1 MIQPVPKHHILRSE
15 KYLEFI
21 RSKPCLICGRPA
33 EPHHER
39 RHSDGGMGLTPS
51 DIYAVPL
58 CREHHGQAQRYEI
71 LDTLTVYIQ
80 IMKLLTEYLR
90 GKI

>member
-1 MIQPVPKHHILRSE
+1 MIHPIPKHHVLRSKE
-15 KYLEFI
+15 YLDFI
-21 RSKPCLICGRPA
+21 RKKPCFICSKPA

-51 DIYAVPL
+51 DTYAVPV
-58 CREHHGQAQRYEI
+58 CREHHGQLQRYEI
-71 LDTLTVYIQ
+71 LDALTMYIQ
-80 IMKLLTEYLR
+80 IVKLLTEFLR

>member
-1 MIQPVPKHHILRSE
+1 MIHPVPKHHILRSE
-15 KYLEFI
+15 KYLDFV
-21 RSKPCLICGRPA
+21 RQKPCFICSKPA

-39 RHSDGGMGLTPS
+39 RHSDGGTGLKPS
-51 DIYAVPL
+51 DIYAVPA
-58 CREHHGQAQRYEI
+58 CREHHGQLQRYEI

-80 IMKLLTEYLR
+80 ILRLLTEYLR